1 MIVWS
6 LKSTPSSFESLANFC
21 PIVLFFL
28 VLSSCGDFLKWLSGV
43 HSLCS
48 LLLPVMTYRVLLLT
62 GVSGWGY
69 DHVKKTFAWMSG
81 EKGHG
86 RFRSY
91 IGVKCRAWTCEEKE
105 NFCMNEWK
113 KGCVRFRSYCG
124 VKSGRLVM
132 NENSRSRKYSWS
144 RWDDQRIW
152 DAWLNSQRMQWT
164 WLGSSFHREGNW
176 GPEK

>member
-1 MIVWS
+1 MNYTFIILTLMVWARKLNRKRVQAMCRDSRRVTHDCVIIKVHAFFLWIFSQLLPYSS
-6 LKSTPSSFESLANFC
+6 L
-21 PIVLFFL
+21 FL
-28 VLSSCGDFLKWLSGV
+28 VLSCCGDFLKWLSGV
-43 HSLCS
+43 CSLCS

-69 DHVKKTFAWMSG
+69 DHVKKTFAWLSG

-113 KGCVRFRSYCG
+113 IKGV
-124 VKSGRLVM
+124 
-132 NENSRSRKYSWS
+132 
-144 RWDDQRIW
+144 
-152 DAWLNSQRMQWT
+152 
-164 WLGSSFHREGNW
+164 
-176 GPEK
+176 